1 MTPTDALAAAL
12 RERIVDGRPA
22 PLPGLGTLVRQH
34 VSARVEERPD
44 GSRTLLPPGETIA
57 LAEPDGTA
65 EPIAAAFGVRQ
76 GLAPGEE
83 DAALAR
89 VMDEIEG
96 RLASAGEVRLHGVG
110 LLRRTSDGVV
120 LGVEASL
127 LESVNRAYE
136 GLTPI
141 ATRPAA
147 PPEPAP
153 PEPAPP
159 EPAPPEPAPPEP
171 APPDADDDQETPADE
186 TGPDE
191 SIETAP
197 PPDET
202 ADHEEPGGAE
212 QTAADAEETDE
223 ADEPE
228 AAPPDP
234 IPDEWAGEEQ
244 DGNETAAAEVEE
256 VGEAT
261 VDEPEAAPPP
271 DDSADV
277 SLLTALALPD
287 LLPHPDEAA
296 APPDAEPDDVGSLA
310 PVAPPEVFTG
320 DQDPDADEA
329 APPADDEP
337 EDVASET
344 APPDDVLEDDEP
356 GDDEVEASAP
366 DADEAL
372 AVPFGLPAGE
382 TLADVLPPTPPDADP
397 SHVED
402 ASADDAGLSD
412 EDSPSGGA
420 AASLPETAP
429 VEDADEPGGAE
440 EPAEDAWMS
449 STWAAPGSTPPPP
462 TLGDAS
468 GPVFEDAEVI
478 DDGSGAAPVPDET
491 APGEAAP
498 PEPPSSVLPA
508 DPPSVAVPADD
519 VSSPPSPRSRRV
531 PVDRVGPPI
540 EPTDAAAPPVEAL
553 RGGAAVSPDDLATP
567 PGAGR
572 TAAPEDGGRGFPWW
586 IVAALVLLLVV
597 VLAWWAI
604 ARSSSDRGGAAPTA
618 QETTAAPSVVS
629 ANPPDSLRAPSTP
642 EEALGP
648 LPDAAPPG
656 AGDPET
662 PQSAEPEVAP
672 ARGQPPRV
680 PGGAASATRR
690 PSASGGAANLVP
702 PPLSGLDAADR
713 AALAGG
719 ALDLDD
725 RDSWT
730 FVVASLQDRADAD
743 AVRRPYREAGYK
755 TAIVSGGGF
764 HRVAVGQFRSRSQA
778 LRLRDRLPPQAP
790 PDTWALSL
798 QTL

>member
-1 MTPTDALAAAL
+1 MTALDALAAAL

-65 EPIAAAFGVRQ
+65 EPIAAAFGFRQ

-110 LLRRTSDGVV
+110 LLRRTSGGVV

-153 PEPAPP
+153 PE
-159 EPAPPEPAPPEP
+159 
-171 APPDADDDQETPADE
+171 ADDDQETPANE

-202 ADHEEPGGAE
+202 ADHEEPSGAE

-234 IPDEWAGEEQ
+234 TPDERAGEEQ
-244 DGNETAAAEVEE
+244 DGDEKAAEVEE

-261 VDEPEAAPPP
+261 VDEPEDAPPP
-271 DDSADV
+271 DDAAEV
-277 SLLTALALPD
+277 SLLAALALPD
-287 LLPHPDEAA
+287 LLPHPDEEAA

-337 EDVASET
+337 KDVAPET

-356 GDDEVEASAP
+356 GDDEVESSAP

-372 AVPFGLPAGE
+372 AVPFGLPTGE

-402 ASADDAGLSD
+402 ASADDAGLSG
-412 EDSPSGGA
+412 EDAPSGGA
-420 AASLPETAP
+420 AASPSETAP
-429 VEDADEPGGAE
+429 VEDADELGGAE

-449 STWAAPGSTPPPP
+449 STWAAPSSTPPPP
-462 TLGDAS
+462 TLGDAP

-491 APGEAAP
+491 APDEAVPDEAVPDEAVPDEAVPDEAAP
-498 PEPPSSVLPA
+498 PEPPSRVLLA
-508 DPPSVAVPADD
+508 DPPPVAVPADD
-519 VSSPPSPRSRRV
+519 VSSPPSPQPRRV

-540 EPTDAAAPPVEAL
+540 EPTAAAPAVEAL

-572 TAAPEDGGRGFPWW
+572 TAAPEDDGRGFPWW
-586 IVAALVLLLVV
+586 IVAALVLVLVA

-618 QETTAAPSVVS
+618 QETTVVPSVVS
-629 ANPPDSLRAPSTP
+629 ANPPDSLLAPSTP

-672 ARGQPPRV
+672 AGGQPPRV
-680 PGGAASATRR
+680 PGGAV
-690 PSASGGAANLVP
+690 NLAP
-702 PPLSGLDAADR
+702 PPLGGLDAADR
-713 AALAGG
+713 AALTGG